1 MKVFIT
7 LLICLPLL
15 GYCIVNVITEYKR
28 MKVKD
33 ESLLVSVASY
43 TVMGTI
49 TLAFMIVNLFDLTN

>member
-15 GYCIVNVITEYKR
+15 GYCIVNGITEYKR
-28 MKVKD
+28 MKVKN

-43 TVMGTI
+43 AILGAI
-49 TLAFMIVNLFDLTN
+49 TLVFMIVNLFDLTL